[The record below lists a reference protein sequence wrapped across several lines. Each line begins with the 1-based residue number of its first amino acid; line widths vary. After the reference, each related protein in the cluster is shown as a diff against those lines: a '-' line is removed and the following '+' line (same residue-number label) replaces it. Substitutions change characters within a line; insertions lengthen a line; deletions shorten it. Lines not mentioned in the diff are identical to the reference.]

1 MKVRQFLNK
10 MLYASSTIKH
20 VYVVQGTEKTELF
33 GVANDPMATDS
44 VYEDQLNSRL
54 ISFRITGDELVIYG
68 CAKQ

>member
-1 MKVRQFLNK
+1 

-20 VYVVQGTEKTELF
+20 VYVVQGTEKTELL

-44 VYEDQLNSRL
+44 AYEDQLNSRL
-54 ISFRITGDELVIYG
+54 ISFRITGDGLVIYG